1 MISKMVMVRCI
12 TILLVII
19 LKEIGKM
26 IWKKGKEQWIGQIS
40 EKNILASGTKIISM
54 DGEFIYGFSQK
65 AKESIYETDIKEIGL
80 MELEMATVYFI
91 MQTEPNTRD
100 IGKTTWSKGFHFIP
114 MRMEKSL
121 IWCLTKIEC

>member
-1 MISKMVMVRCI
+1 
-12 TILLVII
+12 
-19 LKEIGKM
+19 
-26 IWKKGKEQWIGQIS
+26 
-40 EKNILASGTKIISM
+40 M

-100 IGKTTWSKGFHFIP
+100 IGKTT
-114 MRMEKSL
+114 
-121 IWCLTKIEC
+121 